1 MTGRLRGLLLALAAG
16 AALAAPP
23 RVLDRFETVQAWKAV
38 PSDGVLLA
46 LGGAGSLRMDFDFQ
60 GRGGYAA
67 ARRNLPLTL
76 PPNYEIT
83 FEVRGDCPPENLEF
97 KLVDP
102 SGENV
107 WWVRR
112 PAFAFPKA
120 WTRVTLKKRHVSFA
134 WGPGGADPTRIASIE
149 WCVTAGSG
157 GKGHAEFR
165 DLAIRELPVDLP
177 YDRTPAE
184 TQGPGWRKLDFGIP
198 REFGGLRIDW
208 ADPGPRDFRVLGSPE
223 GSAWT
228 TLAEV
233 RGAAGTASH
242 LLLPETEA
250 RFLRVEGGASRSLA
264 VQPLAF
270 GESWNAAFEAIARK
284 APRGDYP
291 RAYLGEQPYWTLVG
305 VDGGLDSAL
314 MGEDGSLE
322 AGRGGPSVEPFLWS
336 GGELLGWAQAECSQ
350 SLERGAL
357 PIPTVTRTHG
367 DLTLR
372 VTAFGAGTP
381 AAPVIRARYRISAG
395 AKPWKGTLF
404 LAVRPFQVNP
414 PMQFLGTPGG
424 ATEIRALAFGPDSAT
439 ADGKRLLVSA
449 TRPDGAGAAGFHGGS
464 IVDFLRRGVLPPAA
478 SVEDPAGHASGAF
491 RYDLDLAP
499 GGTRDILVDLPL
511 GDAGPRPPFEAD
523 LREAIAS
530 WDEKLN
536 RVRIDLPE
544 PGAADTLRTCLAHIL
559 ISRKGPA
566 LRPGTRSYA
575 RSWIRDGAMMAV
587 ALLRLGHAREVREFI
602 EWYAPNLFPNGK
614 VPCVVDDR
622 GADPVPEND
631 SHGEFIHML
640 AEYGRFT
647 GDRAFLAR
655 VWPQGRRAAD
665 YLESILEKDGLVPAS
680 ISHEGYSA
688 KPMHSYWDDFWT
700 LRGFKDAAWICGELG
715 DPASARHFEALRD
728 RFRANLLASLRATME
743 RGRIAWLPGC
753 AELAD
758 FDATSTTVALLPG
771 GELPFLPRPA
781 LEATFGEFWRQ
792 FQERRKGGAPEDR
805 YTPYETRIIGACAH
819 LGWPDRARDL
829 LAAYLEDRRPLA
841 WNQWPEVVQRGLRSP
856 VYLGDLP
863 HAWVGSDYIRSLL
876 ALLVLEREEAGALEL
891 GAGVPEAWF
900 RSGFSLAGLR
910 VPGGELGYSARAE
923 GTRVTYVLSGT
934 APCPPGGLV
943 LRWPLAG
950 AFRQARIDGKVMEG
964 LFGTS
969 VTLRRIP
976 ATVVMEQ

>member
-1 MTGRLRGLLLALAAG
+1 MTGRFRGLLLALAAG

-23 RVLDRFETVQAWKAV
+23 LVLDRFETVQAWKAA

-46 LGGAGSLRMDFDFQ
+46 LGGSGSLRMDFDFQ

-67 ARRNLPLTL
+67 ARRTLPLTL

-107 WWVRR
+107 WWVRK
-112 PAFAFPKA
+112 PAFAFPRA
-120 WTRVTLKKRHVSFA
+120 WTRVVLKKRHVTFA
-134 WGPGGADPTRIASIE
+134 WGPGGADPARIGSIE

-165 DLAIRELPVDLP
+165 DLAIRELPPEVP
-177 YDRTPAE
+177 YDRTPEVTRGA
-184 TQGPGWRKLDFGIP
+184 GWRQLDFRVP
-198 REFGGLRIDW
+198 REFGGVRIGW
-208 ADPGPRDFRVLGSPE
+208 ADPGPRDFRVLTSPD

-228 TLAEV
+228 PLAEV
-233 RGAAGTASH
+233 RGAAGAENR
-242 LLLPETEA
+242 LLLPETET
-250 RFLRVEGGASRSLA
+250 RFLRVEGGSPASLD
-264 VQPLAF
+264 VEPLAF
-270 GESWNAAFEAIARK
+270 GASWNAAFEAIART

-291 RAYLGEQPYWTLVG
+291 RAYLGEQTYWTLVG
-305 VDGGLDSAL
+305 VDGGRDSAL
-314 MGEDGSLE
+314 MGEDGTLE
-322 AGRGGPSVEPFLWS
+322 AGTGGPSVEPFLWS
-336 GGELLGWAQAECSQ
+336 GGRLLGWAQAECAQ

-357 PIPTVTRTHG
+357 PIPTVTRSHG
-367 DLTLR
+367 DLTLA

-381 AAPVIRARYRISAG
+381 AAPVIRARYRLHA
-395 AKPWKGTLF
+395 ANRPWKGALF

-414 PMQFLGTPGG
+414 PLQFLGIPGG
-424 ATEIRALAFGPDSAT
+424 TSEIRALAFGPDSAT
-439 ADGKRLLVSA
+439 AGGRLLLRSA
-449 TRPDGAGAAGFHGGS
+449 TRPSGSGAAGFHGGS
-464 IVDFLRRGVLPPAA
+464 IVDFLRRGELPPATA
-478 SVEDPAGHASGAF
+478 VDDPAGHASGAF
-491 RYDLDLAP
+491 RYDLELAP
-499 GGTRDILVDLPL
+499 GETRDVLVDLPL
-511 GDAGPRPPFEAD
+511 GEAGPRPPFEAD
-523 LREAIAS
+523 LAAAAATWE
-530 WDEKLN
+530 EKLG

-544 PGAADTLRTCLAHIL
+544 PGASDTLRTCLAHIL

-575 RSWIRDGAMMAV
+575 RSWIRDGAMMAA
-587 ALLRLGHAREVREFI
+587 ALLRLGHDREVREYI
-602 EWYAPNLFPNGK
+602 EWYAPFLFPNGK

-631 SHGEFIHML
+631 SPGEFIHLL
-640 AEYGRFT
+640 AEYGRFS
-647 GDRAFLAR
+647 GDRAFLAK

-688 KPMHSYWDDFWT
+688 KPMHSYWDGFWS
-700 LRGFKDAAWICGELG
+700 LRGFKDAAWICAELG
-715 DPASARHFEALRD
+715 DAASASHFAALAR
-728 RFRANLLASLRATME
+728 RFRADLLASLKATMA
-743 RGRIAWLPGC
+743 RGGIPWLPGC

-758 FDATSTTVALLPG
+758 FDATSTTVALMPG

-781 LEATFGEFWRQ
+781 LEATFGEFWRR

-819 LGWPDRARDL
+819 LGWADRARDL

-876 ALLVLEREEAGALEL
+876 ALLVLEQEEAGALEL

-900 RSGFSLAGLR
+900 RKGFGLAGLR
-910 VPGGELGYSARAE
+910 VPGGELGFSARAE

-950 AFRQARIDGKVMEG
+950 SFRRATVDGKAMEG
-964 LFGTS
+964 LSGTS